1 MRNPAV
7 QQALVDAGAVSSWL
21 FDIDAA
27 VKWGNGFTVDA
38 EKIKENDDR
47 LRSSGQSIIEY
58 AWRVRRGRLI
68 SRLNEDRIVSYSDDP
83 EYERLKDVAGGV
95 RIFER
100 GGV

>member
-27 VKWGNGFTVDA
+27 IRWGIGFTVDA
-38 EKIKENDDR
+38 KKVKENDER

-58 AWRVRRGRLI
+58 AWKGRR
-68 SRLNEDRIVSYSDDP
+68 
-83 EYERLKDVAGGV
+83 ERLGAVSRYCRQSA
-95 RIFER
+95 RASAI
-100 GGV
+100 